1 MFRLRCETC
10 EFERTVNDET
20 GRGREAPAG
29 GERIAAD
36 PAVSEAQE

>member
-1 MFRLRCETC
+1 MSRLRRDTC
-10 EFERTVNDET
+10 ESGRLVDDEA

-29 GERIAAD
+29 GERATAD